1 MLYLLAWQLPP
12 NGKQR
17 AAHDCRDGQLFALHF
32 DAALLHNPD
41 QILCFNDQT
50 FKLDLLLR
58 QYISD
63 SIFWCVERFQDSSS
77 SGLAAT
83 LTRTCVPCTTLSS

>member
-12 NGKQR
+12 NGKQW
-17 AAHDCRDGQLFALHF
+17 AAHDCRDRQLFALQF
-32 DAALLHNPD
+32 DAALLHNSD

-58 QYISD
+58 QHISD
-63 SIFWCVERFQDSSS
+63 IISRWVERFRDS
-77 SGLAAT
+77 
-83 LTRTCVPCTTLSS
+83 